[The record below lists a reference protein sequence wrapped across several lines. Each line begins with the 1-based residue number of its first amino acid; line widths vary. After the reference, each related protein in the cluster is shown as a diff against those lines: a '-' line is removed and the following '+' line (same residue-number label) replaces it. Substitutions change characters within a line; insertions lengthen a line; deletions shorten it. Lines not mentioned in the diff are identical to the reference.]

1 VLNRRNLKK
10 LNTKIETLPY
20 FFLKMSLQEITIDD
34 LKINGR
40 YFVREGN
47 ETYFGTFLGKEGDHI
62 RIVGGNITYSS
73 VSNMYFHTNRYYGIT
88 VYKYI
93 PWLRYEWEQYWL
105 NQILCNI
112 TGDETFDYSI
122 MP

>member
-1 VLNRRNLKK
+1 
-10 LNTKIETLPY
+10 
-20 FFLKMSLQEITIDD
+20 MSLQEILSDD

-47 ETYFGTFLGKEGDHI
+47 ETYFGTFIGKEGDHI
-62 RIVGGNITYSS
+62 RIVGGNINSPS
-73 VSNMYFHTNRYYGIT
+73 ISRMYFHTNRYFT
-88 VYKYI
+88 VSFHKYI

-105 NQILCNI
+105 NQILRNI